1 VANLSPTERQMR
13 SQLAAHTSWANT
25 EDREQRTAPAR
36 NALEAKFLAEASG
49 DPVRAE
55 SVRKAYYKRLA
66 FESAKARREN
76 KIGGEAA

>member
-1 VANLSPTERQMR
+1 MANLSPTERQLR
-13 SQLAAHTSWANT
+13 SQLAAHRSWANT
-25 EDREQRTAPAR
+25 EDRAQRTAPAR
-36 NALEAKFLAEASG
+36 NALEAKFLAEAGG

-66 FESAKARREN
+66 FESAKARRQN